1 MKLATWPVKAA
12 EGVAPMSEALYAVLV
27 TICSA
32 WTLAGL
38 LAVLRTRRRAVRAS
52 LPAPIPVSVLK
63 PLRGVDENLEANL
76 RTFFEQDH
84 PRYEL
89 VFGVEGEQD
98 PALAVVRRLRHAYP
112 KVRARIVV
120 HDGGRGINPK
130 VSNLRAMLE
139 HTEHDVV
146 VISDSNIAAPRD
158 YLRRMVA
165 ELRDSRVGVVTS
177 MFAGTGERTLG
188 ATIENLHLNGGV
200 AAGAAL
206 PTELLDHPVV
216 VGKSMMFRRS
226 IFERL
231 GGFESVASVLAEDY
245 VIGRMFHE
253 AGYRVRVCATPIRNV
268 NARTSVRAMF
278 ERHVRWGMIR
288 IRLVPFAFVLEP
300 LTMPLAVAFVAPL
313 FGAEVGLALAWGIG
327 LTMARDAVQWI
338 ALRGPSGLARALPLF
353 ILRDAVVIGAW
364 ITAFFRRHVSW
375 RGHRVR
381 VSAGTRLYA
390 ERDRARG
397 TTATVEG

>member
-1 MKLATWPVKAA
+1 
-12 EGVAPMSEALYAVLV
+12 
-27 TICSA
+27 
-32 WTLAGL
+32 
-38 LAVLRTRRRAVRAS
+38 
-52 LPAPIPVSVLK
+52 VSVLK
-63 PLRGVDENLEANL
+63 PLRGVDENLEGNL

-84 PRYEL
+84 PQFEL
-89 VFGVEGEQD
+89 VFGVEGEDD
-98 PALAVVRRLRHAYP
+98 PALAVVRRLRRAYP
-112 KVRARIVV
+112 KTRARIVV

-130 VSNLRAMLE
+130 VGNLRAMLE
-139 HTEHDVV
+139 HTAHDVV
-146 VISDSNIAAPRD
+146 VISDSNIAAPPD
-158 YLRRMVA
+158 YLRRMAA
-165 ELRDSRVGVVTS
+165 ELRDPRVGVVTS
-177 MFAGTGERTLG
+177 MFAGTGERTFG

-206 PTELLDHPVV
+206 PTELLGHPVV

-226 IFERL
+226 VFERL

-278 ERHVRWGMIR
+278 DRHVRWGMIR

-300 LTMPLAVAFVAPL
+300 LTMPLAVALAAPL
-313 FGAEVGLALAWGIG
+313 FGSEVGLALAWGVG
-327 LTMARDAVQWI
+327 LTMVRDAVQWM

-353 ILRDAVVIGAW
+353 VVRDAVVIGAW
-364 ITAFFRRHVSW
+364 VTAFFRKHVSW

-390 ERDRARG
+390 ERDTARG
-397 TTATVEG
+397 TTASVEG